1 MNANPRGGGPRRRTR
16 HTLRMRIGIPSLSC
30 NMSPGQTFL
39 TRAHF
44 ACDKAWS
51 PTGIWKGEEERR
63 TWDRGFGP
71 LGIVSAGKRVK
82 HDQFTFG
89 PNPRNL
95 FRGTAASESWAH
107 NFVKLPG
114 YSEGRPSMAWRTIGP
129 SGQAKGIIKVRPPP
143 GGPMATTYF
152 MSSIARDVFSLS
164 SYQPP

>member
-1 MNANPRGGGPRRRTR
+1 MVCRVLRLGSPPRGCTFFG
-16 HTLRMRIGIPSLSC
+16 C
-30 NMSPGQTFL
+30 PGQIDL
-39 TRAHF
+39 KPHV